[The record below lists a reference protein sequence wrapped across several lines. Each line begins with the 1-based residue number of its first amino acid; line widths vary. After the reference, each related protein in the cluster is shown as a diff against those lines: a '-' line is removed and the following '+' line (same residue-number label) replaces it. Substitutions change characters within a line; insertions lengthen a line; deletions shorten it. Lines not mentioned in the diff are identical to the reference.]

1 MSLTFKTNDPEPL
14 AIACLIVV
22 HRRIHHLRALTNHR
36 MLTPAQHHV
45 EIKPD
50 CVHTLSQQRRRH
62 HLPETRT
69 FALIQRRRNCTSKSD
84 TSGVV
89 AHTTTLKGQSSAF
102 GSKHVRN
109 S

>member
-1 MSLTFKTNDPEPL
+1 
-14 AIACLIVV
+14 
-22 HRRIHHLRALTNHR
+22 

-69 FALIQRRRNCTSKSD
+69 FALIQRRRNCASKSD
-84 TSGVV
+84 TGGVV
-89 AHTTTLKGQSSAF
+89 AHTPALKGQGSTF
-102 GSKHVRN
+102 GREHVGD